1 MPDDPPRHL
10 IIITAKQL
18 LKMVPYTLT
27 HIRRLE
33 LAGRFPKRVQLGL
46 NRVGWMLVEVE
57 TWIEARKSARAKP
70 KPNSDQYDLGF
81 DPA

>member
-10 IIITAKQL
+10 IIINAKL
-18 LKMVPYTLT
+18 LRRMVPYTLT

-33 LAGRFPKRVQLGL
+33 LAGRFPKRVPLGA

-57 TWIEARKSARAKP
+57 AWIEARKSARVET

-81 DPA
+81 DPV